1 MTIAVRPAKQQD
13 LPELVELYQQLIGE
27 KEELAEVQK
36 RFARMQEDAKATVLV
51 AEDTALHKVVATAM
65 CIFCPS
71 LIMGGRPFL
80 VIEDVV
86 VSQQCRGQG
95 IGTILFEE
103 IDRLAQREGCS
114 YSMLVSSD
122 FRKEA
127 HQFYGKAGF
136 QDPVKGFRKIYGK
149 G

>member
-27 KEELAEVQK
+27 KEEL
-36 RFARMQEDAKATVLV
+36 QEDAKATVLV